1 MRIQKRAVLTSAILH
16 PVTLHGPDSR
26 FTTTKSTGD
35 GIGAAKAT
43 DDSGIT
49 KESQLNSKKS
59 AVSLRESRAKLVPRS
74 EKRFQIR
81 IALTG
86 SKGDDGVYDEISE
99 CNSLDR

>member
-1 MRIQKRAVLTSAILH
+1 MSA
-16 PVTLHGPDSR
+16 
-26 FTTTKSTGD
+26 GD

-43 DDSGIT
+43 DDSGVT

-86 SKGDDGVYDEISE
+86 SKGDGVYDEISE
-99 CNSLDR
+99 CNSLDRVVH